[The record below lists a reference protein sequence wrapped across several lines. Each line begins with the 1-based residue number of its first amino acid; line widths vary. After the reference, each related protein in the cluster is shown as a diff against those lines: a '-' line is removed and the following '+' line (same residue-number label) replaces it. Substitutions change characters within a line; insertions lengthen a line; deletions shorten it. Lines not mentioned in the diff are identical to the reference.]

1 MMTRIKEYFNLQ
13 KERKS
18 NEAVKEEKMLL
29 KLLNSQGRSKLE
41 EQLAM
46 EKIVN
51 ILRYINGKVGVI
63 QRWGSW

>member
-63 QRWGSW
+63 QR